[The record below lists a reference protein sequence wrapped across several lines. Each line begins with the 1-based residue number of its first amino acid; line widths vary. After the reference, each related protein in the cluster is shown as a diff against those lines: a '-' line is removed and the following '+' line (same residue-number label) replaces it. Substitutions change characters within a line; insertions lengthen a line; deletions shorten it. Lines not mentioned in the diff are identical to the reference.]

1 MAKAASKYI
10 SFDTAG
16 NFVSELADGP
26 AAPEATED
34 GSLKSAVSYALD
46 AIVEAV
52 AKAFAAQASALAE
65 MAVQETGFG
74 NAEDKTAK
82 NLFAS
87 QRVAEA
93 VRDMRTVGVLREVP
107 EKKLWEIGVPV
118 GVIAAIIPSTNP
130 TSTVCYK
137 ALIAIKAGCAIVFS
151 PHPKAAKC
159 TRAAAELLHWLA
171 LSAQRLAT
179 WLVR

>member
-1 MAKAASKYI
+1 M
-10 SFDTAG
+10 
-16 NFVSELADGP
+16 
-26 AAPEATED
+26 
-34 GSLKSAVSYALD
+34 
-46 AIVEAV
+46 EAV

-93 VRDMRTVGVLREVP
+93 VRGMKTVGLLREVP

-118 GVIAAIIPSTNP
+118 GVIAAIVPSTNP

-137 ALIAIKAGCAIVFS
+137 AMIALKSGNAIVFS
-151 PHPKAAKC
+151 LHPESGADRIGSGAGGGRACRRGGVLEHPLSGRLSGADEGGAGAADS
-159 TRAAAELLHWLA
+159 RH
-171 LSAQRLAT
+171 R
-179 WLVR
+179 RPG